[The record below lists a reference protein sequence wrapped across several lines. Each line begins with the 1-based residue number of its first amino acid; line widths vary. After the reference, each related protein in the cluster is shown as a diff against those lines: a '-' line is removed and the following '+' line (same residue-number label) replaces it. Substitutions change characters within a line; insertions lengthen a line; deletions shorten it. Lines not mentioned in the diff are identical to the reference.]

1 MIRSLFEACLTKI
14 QVSVQDILTKYLLQF
29 ICGYTALKSLFMIN
43 FLPKILK
50 TLPNVFVMH
59 MK

>member
-14 QVSVQDILTKYLLQF
+14 QVSVQDIPTKYLLQF
-29 ICGYTALKSLFMIN
+29 TCGYTALKSLFMIN

>member
-29 ICGYTALKSLFMIN
+29 TCGYTALKSLFMIN
-43 FLPKILK
+43 FLPKNFK
-50 TLPNVFVMH
+50 NPA
-59 MK
+59 